1 MSQTNAGPDLSGLK
15 IHRGEPDRPTSGGGS
30 AGRWV
35 GLIVLLAVVAAAAL
49 GARAF
54 LNRPARVAVT
64 TPMVSR
70 SDLGNEMLSA
80 SGYVVSRRQARVGS
94 KVVGRVDRMYVDE
107 GSRVSVG
114 QLLATM
120 DQGDLPAQL
129 AQVEAS
135 LPQARNELTRQ
146 KALMA
151 RNLTTPAAFDAADT
165 RVRTLEAQVK
175 VVQSQQEQLAIRA
188 PFAGTII
195 LRNLQLGETVAPN
208 GYISA
213 SNSQDRGF
221 VIADLS
227 DLEVEA
233 DVNESN
239 IAQLRPGQP
248 CRVEVDA
255 LPGQSMGAR
264 IRMIQPT
271 ANRQKATVQAK
282 VSILRPL
289 PQVRPDMTA
298 KVTFLK
304 TGEKT
309 AMPKAPPRIYVPEST
324 VVKRGN
330 DTGVWSVETGGMLR
344 WLPVETAPGSPGQLE
359 IKRGLAGNE
368 SLVLKP
374 APNLKEGSKI
384 MPAAESAGS

>member
-1 MSQTNAGPDLSGLK
+1 MNPTTEGPDLSGLK
-15 IHRGEPDRPTSGGGS
+15 IHRDEPARPTPGGGGV
-30 AGRWV
+30 GRWV
-35 GLIVLLAVVAAAAL
+35 GPIVLLAVVAAAAL
-49 GARAF
+49 GTRAF
-54 LNRPARVAVT
+54 LNRPPRLAVT

-107 GSRVSVG
+107 GSRVSAG
-114 QLLATM
+114 QILASM

-151 RNLTTPAAFDAADT
+151 RNLTTPAALDAADT
-165 RVRTLEAQVK
+165 RVRTLEAQVR
-175 VVQSQQEQLAIRA
+175 VVESQQEQLAIRA

-221 VIADLS
+221 VIADLA

-255 LPGQSMGAR
+255 LPGQGMEAR

-282 VSILRPL
+282 VSILKPL
-289 PQVRPDMTA
+289 AQVRPDMTA

-304 TGEKT
+304 AGEKT
-309 AMPKAPPRIYVPEST
+309 EAPRAAPRIYVPESV
-324 VVKRGN
+324 VVKRGTE
-330 DTGVWSVETGGMLR
+330 TGVWDVQSGGILR
-344 WLPVETAPGSPGQLE
+344 WLPVETAPGSSGQLE
-359 IKRGLAGNE
+359 IKSGLKGTE

-374 APNLKEGSKI
+374 LPILKEGSTI
-384 MPAAESAGS
+384 TPAAESAGS